1 MLHAIWRC
9 KLAHDPAPNKKT
21 KIHVK
26 ETSALEAPKATAVI
40 MLLVKNQV
48 TTSPSVS
55 LILSKLTASYVT
67 CEHPPRTLGE
77 GSSGP
82 V

>member
-1 MLHAIWRC
+1 M
-9 KLAHDPAPNKKT
+9 
-21 KIHVK
+21 
-26 ETSALEAPKATAVI
+26 TAVI
-40 MLLVKNQV
+40 MRLVKNQV

-67 CEHPPRTLGE
+67 REHSPRTLGE